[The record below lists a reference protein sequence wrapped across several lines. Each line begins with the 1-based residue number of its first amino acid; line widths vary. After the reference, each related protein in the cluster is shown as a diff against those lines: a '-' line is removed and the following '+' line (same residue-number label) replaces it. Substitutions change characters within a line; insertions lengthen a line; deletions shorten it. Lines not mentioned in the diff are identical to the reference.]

1 MDVHGPLRPEAAG
14 SVSPSAPPCM
24 AGAVQRTCSA
34 SAGAAG
40 TARCRFAAVA
50 DAGACD
56 HTLSQPHDFIRMT
69 VHSQGP
75 SVKGEKAIP
84 EKSPAER
91 PGGGACLPPFPPPSE
106 APALAP
112 PASDGSPAASPPAAH
127 RPDQG
132 QCVLCGPTAD
142 RPPRPGP
149 VRRGVGEIIDNFGA
163 LKKPSQKK
171 LPAERRAGGACLPPF
186 PPPSEAAP
194 APPGPPPPAAHRS
207 DQS

>member
-14 SVSPSAPPCM
+14 GISPSAPPCM

-50 DAGACD
+50 DAGACN
-56 HTLSQPHDFIRMT
+56 HTLSQPHDFIRMA

-106 APALAP
+106 APALSP

-132 QCVLCGPTAD
+132 QCVLCGPTALRT
-142 RPPRPGP
+142 RPTTPTRT
-149 VRRGVGEIIDNFGA
+149 
-163 LKKPSQKK
+163 
-171 LPAERRAGGACLPPF
+171 
-186 PPPSEAAP
+186 SEA
-194 APPGPPPPAAHRS
+194 GRRRDYRQLRS
-207 DQS
+207 YKKAIPEKITC

>member
-1 MDVHGPLRPEAAG
+1 MLTAAAA
-14 SVSPSAPPCM
+14 APPTGGRSFCVSRAAAEM
-24 AGAVQRTCSA
+24 LPLAKTAPGPGSDVKGMPSRLSQA
-34 SAGAAG
+34 AGAAG

-50 DAGACD
+50 DAGACN
-56 HTLSQPHDFIRMT
+56 HTLSQPHDFIRMA

-106 APALAP
+106 APALSP

-132 QCVLCGPTAD
+132 QCVLCGPTALRT
-142 RPPRPGP
+142 RPTTPTRT
-149 VRRGVGEIIDNFGA
+149 
-163 LKKPSQKK
+163 
-171 LPAERRAGGACLPPF
+171 
-186 PPPSEAAP
+186 SEA
-194 APPGPPPPAAHRS
+194 GRRRDYRQLRS
-207 DQS
+207 YKKAIPEKITY